1 MARGHGG
8 KQEKA
13 GVKMTSQKLGVPRV
27 TNNEIF
33 LLT

>member
-1 MARGHGG
+1 MEQGHGG
-8 KQEKA
+8 KRKKA
-13 GVKMTSQKLGVPRV
+13 GAKTTSQKLGVPRV

>member
-1 MARGHGG
+1 MAQGHGG
-8 KQEKA
+8 KRKKA
-13 GVKMTSQKLGVPRV
+13 GAKTTSQKLGVPRV